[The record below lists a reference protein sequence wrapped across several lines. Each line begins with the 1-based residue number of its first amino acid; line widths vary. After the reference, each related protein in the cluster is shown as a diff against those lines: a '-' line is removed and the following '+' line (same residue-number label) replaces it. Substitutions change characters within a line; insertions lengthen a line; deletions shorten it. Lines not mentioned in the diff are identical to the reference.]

1 MKQLFDFVYC
11 DGVIT
16 PSVVFYMVKVGRSSR
31 DQQAKRFIEKSAAS
45 VNFLFV
51 RHSKDMAD
59 FVEQIAVSI
68 FGRSDKF
75 IVTNWLRRMIVPVT
89 WLATFLRNNP
99 PCLLN
104 SAKILPQAT
113 AVKKSLSNP

>member
-16 PSVVFYMVKVGRSSR
+16 PSVVFYLVKVGRSSR
-31 DQQAKRFIEKSAAS
+31 DQQAKRFIENSATS

-51 RHSKDMAD
+51 RHSKDMAG
-59 FVEQIAVSI
+59 FVEKIAVSI
-68 FGRSDKF
+68 FGCSNKL
-75 IVTNWLRRMIVPVT
+75 IVTKCLRRKMVNVT
-89 WLATFLRNNP
+89 WLATFLKNNP

-113 AVKKSLSNP
+113 AVKKALSNP